1 MASGSVYRGVL
12 KKIINDPFDAVDEM
26 LDGFVAANADLV
38 RLAAARVVARAAA
51 PAEPK
56 VGFVVGGGSGHEPAF
71 AGYVGVGFAD
81 AAACGNVFASP
92 SPDVVLEA
100 IHAADMG
107 RGVIMSYGNYAGDV
121 LNFGLA
127 RQLAEAEGIDGREV
141 QVMDDVAS
149 APRAEVEKRRGT
161 AGDIYVFKCI
171 GAMAE
176 RGASLDEVERI
187 ARTANAATRSMGVA
201 LSPCEVPGSGRP
213 TFELPPDMMEIGM
226 GVHGEPG
233 VRRGP
238 LQTADEIAETLVEAI
253 LSDMNGRSGHDFALM
268 INGLGATSH
277 LDLYILY
284 RGARRAIEAAGN
296 RVAMSHVGEYITSL
310 EMTGASVT
318 VMDINA
324 ELRGLLEAPARTPR
338 FVQ

>member
-1 MASGSVYRGVL
+1 MPQQPEVSRGVL

-26 LDGFVAANADLV
+26 LEGFVAANADLV
-38 RLAAARVVARAAA
+38 RLAAPRVVARRT
-51 PAEPK
+51 PAGPK

-92 SPDVVLEA
+92 PPDVCLDA
-100 IHAADMG
+100 IRAADTG
-107 RGVIMSYGNYAGDV
+107 RGVVMSYGNYSGDV

-127 RQLAEAEGIDGREV
+127 RELAEAEGIDVREV
-141 QVMDDVAS
+141 RVMDDVAS
-149 APRAEVEKRRGT
+149 SPRAEAEKRRGT

-176 RGASLDEVERI
+176 RGATLDEVDRV
-187 ARTANAATRSMGVA
+187 ARKANAATRSMGVA

-213 TFELPPDMMEIGM
+213 TFEIPADMMEIGM

-233 VRRGP
+233 MRRGP
-238 LQTADEIAETLVEAI
+238 LVTADEIAASLVDVI
-253 LSDMNGRSGHDFALM
+253 LSDMDSPSGHEFALM
-268 INGLGATSH
+268 VNGLGATAH
-277 LDLYILY
+277 LDQYILY
-284 RGARRAIEAAGN
+284 RGARKALEAAGN
-296 RVAMSHVGEYITSL
+296 TVTRSHVGEFITSL

-318 VMDINA
+318 VMDLDA
-324 ELRGLLEAPARTPR
+324 ELRELLDATARAVGYAR
-338 FVQ
+338 

>member
-1 MASGSVYRGVL
+1 MSPTQPYRGVL

-26 LDGFVAANADLV
+26 LDGYVAANSDLV
-38 RLAAARVVARAAA
+38 KLAAPRVVARSIR
-51 PAEPK
+51 PAQPK
-56 VGFVVGGGSGHEPAF
+56 VGVVIGGGSGHEPAF
-71 AGYVGVGFAD
+71 AGYVGVGFAG
-81 AAACGNVFASP
+81 AAACGNIFASP
-92 SPDVVLEA
+92 STEIVLEA

-127 RQLAEAEGIDGREV
+127 RQFAEAEGIDVREI

-149 APRAEVEKRRGT
+149 AVPSEREKRRGT

-171 GAMAE
+171 GAAAE
-176 RGASLDEVERI
+176 SGASLDEVERVG
-187 ARTANAATRSMGVA
+187 RKANSATRSMGVA
-201 LSPCEVPGSGRP
+201 LSPCEVPGSGKP
-213 TFELPPDMMEIGM
+213 TFELPADMMEIGM

-238 LQTADEIAETLVEAI
+238 LQTADQIGESLVDAI
-253 LSDMNGRSGHDFALM
+253 LSDMDGPSGHDFALLV
-268 INGLGATSH
+268 NGLGATAH

-284 RGARRAIEAAGN
+284 RAARKALEVAGN
-296 RVAMSHVGEYITSL
+296 HIGFSHVGEYITSL

-318 VMDINA
+318 VMDLDS
-324 ELRGLLEAPARTPR
+324 ELRGLLAAPGRTTR
-338 FVQ
+338 WRE

>member
-1 MASGSVYRGVL
+1 MAEAYRGVL

-26 LDGFVAANADLV
+26 LDGYTAVHPDLV
-38 RLAAARVVARAAA
+38 RRATPRVVARAKA
-51 PAEPK
+51 PATPK
-56 VGFVVGGGSGHEPAF
+56 VGFVTGGGSGHEPAF

-92 SPDVVLEA
+92 SPDVVLDA

-127 RQLAEAEGIDGREV
+127 KLLAEAEGIDVREI
-141 QVMDDVAS
+141 QVSDDVAS
-149 APRAEVEKRRGT
+149 APKAEIEKRRGT
-161 AGDIYVFKCI
+161 AGDIYVFKAI
-171 GAMAE
+171 GAAAE
-176 RGASLDEVERI
+176 RGESIDEVERI
-187 ARTANAATRSMGVA
+187 GRKANAATRSMGVA
-201 LSPCEVPGSGRP
+201 LSPCEVPGSGKP
-213 TFELPPDMMEIGM
+213 TFDLPPDMMEIGM

-238 LQTADEIAETLVEAI
+238 IAPADEIAASLVDAV
-253 LSDMNGRSGHDFALM
+253 LADMDSRSGHEFALLV
-268 INGLGATSH
+268 NGLGATSH

-284 RGARRAIEAAGN
+284 RGARRALEAAGN
-296 RVAMSHVGEYITSL
+296 KVVISHVGEYITSL

-318 VMDINA
+318 VMDLDP
-324 ELRGLLEAPARTPR
+324 ELKALIGAPARTTW
-338 FVQ
+338 FVR

>member
-1 MASGSVYRGVL
+1 VGQAYRGVL
-12 KKIINDPFDAVDEM
+12 KKIINDPSDAVVEM
-26 LDGFVAANADLV
+26 LEGFVAANADLV
-38 RLAAARVVARAAA
+38 RLAGPWVVARLEA
-51 PAEPK
+51 PSAPK
-56 VGFVVGGGSGHEPAF
+56 VGFVIGGGSGHEPAF

-81 AAACGNVFASP
+81 AAACGYVFTSP
-92 SPDVVLEA
+92 TPDVVLDA

-107 RGVIMSYGNYAGDV
+107 RGVIISYGHYAGDV

-127 RQLAEAEGIDGREV
+127 KQLAEAEGIDVREI
-141 QVMDDVAS
+141 QVIDDVAS
-149 APRAEVEKRRGT
+149 APKAQRERRRGT

-176 RGASLDEVERI
+176 RGASLDEVERLG
-187 ARTANAATRSMGVA
+187 RKANAATRSMGVA

-238 LQTADEIAETLVEAI
+238 LQSADEIGASLVDAI
-253 LSDMNGRSGHDFALM
+253 LSDMDTPSGHDLALM
-268 INGLGATSH
+268 VNGLGATSH

-284 RGARRAIEAAGN
+284 RAARKLLEGAGN
-296 RVAMSHVGEYITSL
+296 RVVTSHVGEYITSL

-318 VMDINA
+318 VMELDT
-324 ELRGLLEAPARTPR
+324 ELRDLLAAPAHTTSYFR
-338 FVQ
+338 